1 MINSA
6 AVARPPECRV
16 SKFTNAGSL
25 KMGFTST
32 VKVPDGTSDK
42 IKEQNLRN
50 RRLLAD
56 GLPTEPNMIEVFA
69 VKEEL
74 EDLDDDQ
81 VREPLMDGWE
91 LLEMGEGGFEIKLNF
106 TSPVSISSGDEADL
120 LLI

>member
-1 MINSA
+1 
-6 AVARPPECRV
+6 
-16 SKFTNAGSL
+16 
-25 KMGFTST
+25 MGFTST
-32 VKVPDGTSDK
+32 VKVPDGTTDK
-42 IKEQNLRN
+42 IREQTLRN

-56 GLPTEPNMIEVFA
+56 GLPTEPSMIEVFA

-81 VREPLMDGWE
+81 VKVPLMDGWE

-106 TSPVSISSGDEADL
+106 TNPVSISSGDEADL

>member
-1 MINSA
+1 
-6 AVARPPECRV
+6 
-16 SKFTNAGSL
+16 
-25 KMGFTST
+25 MGFTST